1 MSDKISSFFIR
12 PPRQTYYDHDLGP
25 QIFPISCKKNKNTQ
39 MGTRIDF
46 AIFNNRHLKINASFY
61 RLQASSSQKC
71 LIYLHTHHG
80 SRL

>member
-1 MSDKISSFFIR
+1 MNEQISSFFIR

-25 QIFPISCKKNKNTQ
+25 QMFPLYQKQTFATKMVLRTDFSTVNKRN
-39 MGTRIDF
+39 
-46 AIFNNRHLKINASFY
+46 LKLNASFY
-61 RLQASSSQKC
+61 QLQNNNSQKC